1 LLLLTD
7 EGLLQQRLT
16 DPRWG
21 HWRRYWAQVE
31 GQPSDADLEP
41 LRTGIELQGRPTLPA
56 RARPLADLE
65 VAEAAVGE
73 RNPPIRVRRFLPLV
87 RRAAWHIHGS
97 GREGLE
103 IEDLVQ
109 AGIVALTECA
119 QRHTGPTEDGFA
131 AYAKLRVRGA
141 MVDLVRRSTPLSR
154 SASDRR
160 KLLAGA
166 AQTLTTTLG
175 RAPTEDELAEAMGM
189 TTAALG
195 ELRASSEPMR
205 FEPIDDTY
213 SDSDMAFADDRP
225 DSFEL
230 LADEQTRGVVVAA
243 IAGLPE
249 RLQRVI
255 QLYFVEELNLAEIAE
270 VLSVSVPRVH
280 QLKAQALDKLR
291 SALGDE
297 FDVL

>member
-1 LLLLTD
+1 MNHD
-7 EGLLQQRLT
+7 HRSF
-16 DPRWG
+16 
-21 HWRRYWAQVE
+21 A
-31 GQPSDADLEP
+31 A
-41 LRTGIELQGRPTLPA
+41 A
-56 RARPLADLE
+56 RAYQGGTAD
-65 VAEAAVGE
+65 
-73 RNPPIRVRRFLPLV
+73 RIRRFLPMV
-87 RRAAWHIHGS
+87 RRLAWHVHGS
-97 GREGLE
+97 GRAGIE

-109 AGIVALTECA
+109 AGLVALTECA
-119 QRHTGPTEDGFA
+119 QKHSGPTEDGFA

-154 SASDRR
+154 AASDRR
-160 KLLAGA
+160 RLLAGA
-166 AQTLTTTLG
+166 AQALTTTLG
-175 RAPTEDELAEAMGM
+175 RTPTEDELAEAMGM
-189 TTAALG
+189 TTAGLS

-225 DSFEL
+225 DSFEI
-230 LADEQTRGVVVAA
+230 LADEQSRGAVVAA

-249 RLQRVI
+249 RLQMVI

-291 SALGDE
+291 AALGDE
-297 FDVL
+297 FDVV

>member
-1 LLLLTD
+1 MNHD
-7 EGLLQQRLT
+7 HRSF
-16 DPRWG
+16 
-21 HWRRYWAQVE
+21 A
-31 GQPSDADLEP
+31 A
-41 LRTGIELQGRPTLPA
+41 A
-56 RARPLADLE
+56 RAYQGGTAD
-65 VAEAAVGE
+65 
-73 RNPPIRVRRFLPLV
+73 RIRRFLPMV
-87 RRAAWHIHGS
+87 RRLAWHVHGS
-97 GREGLE
+97 GRAGIEV
-103 IEDLVQ
+103 EDLVQ
-109 AGIVALTECA
+109 AGLVALTECA
-119 QRHTGPTEDGFA
+119 QKHNAPTEDGFA

-175 RAPTEDELAEAMGM
+175 RAPSEDELAEAMGM
-189 TTAALG
+189 TTAGLS

-291 SALGDE
+291 AALGDE
-297 FDVL
+297 FEVL

>member
-1 LLLLTD
+1 MNHD
-7 EGLLQQRLT
+7 HRSF
-16 DPRWG
+16 
-21 HWRRYWAQVE
+21 A
-31 GQPSDADLEP
+31 A
-41 LRTGIELQGRPTLPA
+41 A
-56 RARPLADLE
+56 RAYQGGTAD
-65 VAEAAVGE
+65 
-73 RNPPIRVRRFLPLV
+73 RIRRFLPMV
-87 RRAAWHIHGS
+87 RRLAWHVHGS
-97 GREGLE
+97 GRAGIE

-109 AGIVALTECA
+109 AGLVALTECA
-119 QRHTGPTEDGFA
+119 QKHSGPTEDGFA

-160 KLLAGA
+160 RLLAGA
-166 AQTLTTTLG
+166 AQALTTTLG
-175 RAPTEDELAEAMGM
+175 RPPSEDELAEAMGM

-225 DSFEL
+225 DSFEII
-230 LADEQTRGVVVAA
+230 ADEQSRAAVVAA
-243 IAGLPE
+243 ISGLPE

-291 SALGDE
+291 AALGDE

>member
-1 LLLLTD
+1 MNHD
-7 EGLLQQRLT
+7 HRSF
-16 DPRWG
+16 
-21 HWRRYWAQVE
+21 A
-31 GQPSDADLEP
+31 A
-41 LRTGIELQGRPTLPA
+41 A
-56 RARPLADLE
+56 RAYQGGTAD
-65 VAEAAVGE
+65 
-73 RNPPIRVRRFLPLV
+73 RIRRFLPMV
-87 RRAAWHIHGS
+87 RRLAWHVHGS
-97 GREGLE
+97 GRAGIE
-103 IEDLVQ
+103 IDDLVQ
-109 AGIVALTECA
+109 AGLVALTECA
-119 QRHTGPTEDGFA
+119 QKHSAPTEDGFA

-160 KLLAGA
+160 RLLAGS
-166 AQTLTTTLG
+166 AQALTTTLG
-175 RAPTEDELAEAMGM
+175 RPPSEDELAEAMGI

-195 ELRASSEPMR
+195 ELRAASEPMR

-225 DSFEL
+225 DSFEII
-230 LADEQTRGVVVAA
+230 ADEQSRASVVAA
-243 IAGLPE
+243 ITGLPE

-291 SALGDE
+291 AALGDE

>member
-1 LLLLTD
+1 MNHD
-7 EGLLQQRLT
+7 HRSF
-16 DPRWG
+16 
-21 HWRRYWAQVE
+21 A
-31 GQPSDADLEP
+31 A
-41 LRTGIELQGRPTLPA
+41 A
-56 RARPLADLE
+56 RAYQGGTAD
-65 VAEAAVGE
+65 
-73 RNPPIRVRRFLPLV
+73 RIRRFLPMV
-87 RRAAWHIHGS
+87 RRLAWHVHGS
-97 GREGLE
+97 GRAGIEV
-103 IEDLVQ
+103 EDLVQ
-109 AGIVALTECA
+109 AGLVALTECA
-119 QRHTGPTEDGFA
+119 QKHNAPTEDGFA

-154 SASDRR
+154 AASDRR
-160 KLLAGA
+160 KLVAGA
-166 AQTLTTTLG
+166 AQTLTATLG

-189 TTAALG
+189 TTAGLS

-230 LADEQTRGVVVAA
+230 LADEQSRTQVVAA

-291 SALGDE
+291 AALGDE